1 MLLPVEL
8 YCCSRRQVQITIPT
22 IALCHSKA
30 PRYSDR
36 AFCPPN
42 PMQVAV
48 LLFADKLSRI
58 VQQED
63 SEVVV

>member
-1 MLLPVEL
+1 MLLPVKL

-30 PRYSDR
+30 QRYSDR
-36 AFCPPN
+36 AFCPAK
-42 PMQVAV
+42 PMQV
-48 LLFADKLSRI
+48 ADKLSRI

-63 SEVVV
+63 SEMVV